1 MRVTHYT
8 DYSLRVLIYLGL
20 RPDERSTIREI
31 SEAYGISRNH
41 LMKVVQQL
49 AANDYVR
56 SARGVGGGLNLSHQP
71 DEIRLGEVVRVM
83 EPDLGLVE
91 CLRAD
96 NQCVITPA
104 CRLKGMFAEA
114 LEQFLSSLNQYSL
127 ADLLRADKTSSL
139 KVLLRLEE
147 PETLVQESRDQMS
160 SKVG

>member
-20 RPDERSTIREI
+20 KPRERSTIREI

-49 AANDYVR
+49 AANGYVR
-56 SARGVGGGLNLSHQP
+56 SVRGVGGGLNLSHSP
-71 DEIRLGEVVRVM
+71 EEIRIGEVVRVM

-91 CLRAD
+91 CFRSD

-104 CRLKGMFAEA
+104 CRLKGMLAEA
-114 LEQFLSSLNQYSL
+114 LEQFLGTLNQYSL
-127 ADLLRADKTSSL
+127 ADLLPDEQSARL
-139 KVLLRLEE
+139 KLLLKLEM
-147 PETLVQESRDQMS
+147 PEETERGARDLIKSQA
-160 SKVG
+160 G

>member
-41 LMKVVQQL
+41 LMKVVQRL
-49 AANDYVR
+49 AASGYVR
-56 SARGVGGGLNLSHQP
+56 SVRGVGGGLNLSSAA
-71 DEIRLGEVVRVM
+71 DEIRIGEVVRVM

-91 CLRAD
+91 CFRSD

-104 CRLKGMFAEA
+104 CRLKGMLGEA
-114 LEQFLSSLNQYSL
+114 LAQFLATLNRYTL
-127 ADLLRADKTSSL
+127 ADLLSNEKSEQL
-139 KVLLRLEE
+139 EVLLGLRDG
-147 PETLVQESRDQMS
+147 ESRDEEHGS
-160 SKVG
+160 RELGRTG

>member
-31 SEAYGISRNH
+31 SDAYGISKNH

-49 AANDYVR
+49 AGNGFVR
-56 SARGVGGGLNLSHQP
+56 SVRGVGGGLNLSYP
-71 DEIRLGEVVRVM
+71 PEDVRLGEVVRAM

-91 CLRAD
+91 CFRPG

-104 CRLKGMFAEA
+104 CRLKGMFGEA
-114 LEQFLSSLNQYSL
+114 LEHFLQALNKHTL
-127 ADLLRADKTSSL
+127 ADLLHEDKVADL
-139 KVLLRLEE
+139 KVLLRMEE
-147 PETLVQESRDQMS
+147 EIGADLDSTSPAMS
-160 SKVG
+160 KTG